1 MKPRKQPPPKST
13 LKQALLGLY
22 GIVGV
27 SISMFGPFKV
37 PFAEAHAKEY
47 WRHALA
53 GIVLVILLFTAIISL
68 ALYLFD
74 ANYFKS
80 QIVDYVKTQNQRDL
94 TLEGDIKIT
103 FFPQLGLDSG
113 KMTLSQRN
121 SSKGFASIENARLY
135 IAWWPLLHKQLQIE
149 RIALDGVHANM
160 IRYKNG
166 STNFDDLLATD
177 VSLGNIKFVIDSVK
191 LINSS
196 VNLED
201 ETAGLFLA
209 LHDVNI
215 ETGKL
220 TDSTPGDVTASF
232 RLESS
237 RPRIDTKVK
246 LNSHVLFEL
255 KTNHFEL
262 ANLEAE
268 MEGEAAGINNLTLN
282 FQGTINSYPALERL
296 TFDKFSATAKGK
308 LENRKLEAKLDIPRL
323 QLNKNKLTGNTL
335 SFNAT
340 LLQEEENLTVSIE
353 LPAFAM
359 DDKKLQ
365 AENISANFDL
375 FMAGRTLQGKLN
387 SPLSIDLTAQQI
399 QLPAIVSSFSA
410 THPLLASKLNA
421 NVSGSLLANLS
432 EQNVK
437 LGLSAKIDDSNVTGS
452 LELQDFTHP
461 AYAFDLAANT
471 LDLDRYLAAD
481 WARRFQDDALQFD
494 FSALKE
500 LNLHGKLRSGEFKF
514 AKLKTSNLVAEIKSD
529 QSSLNIEPLNARL
542 YGGEMLGSV
551 SISAN
556 EIPEITFRQ
565 KLTGIQINALLSDII
580 PGEPK
585 LTGKGNLTV
594 DLNATGVNIG
604 AMRKTLSGNISVKLA
619 RGSLAGINLTQA
631 LLAGKSQLGMKDEE
645 RTDPAKFAETTAFSE
660 FKSSFDISEGKA
672 SNSDFLMKSPLF
684 TCKGEGESTL
694 ESGQL
699 NYRFSTTVAP
709 GLKRSSNGELA
720 ELKGINIPMRVTG
733 PYATPSFIIDFGNAS
748 GGNMTKLA
756 KVNIAKT
763 VSPVPVTAKPA
774 GKRS

>member
-1 MKPRKQPPPKST
+1 MKPRKQPPPTST

-53 GIVLVILLFTAIISL
+53 GIVLLILLFTAIISL
-68 ALYLFD
+68 ALYMFD

-80 QIVDYVKTQNQRDL
+80 QMVDYVKTQNQRDL

-121 SSKGFASIENARLY
+121 SSKGFASIENARFY
-135 IAWWPLLHKQLQIE
+135 VAWWPLLHKQLQIE
-149 RIALDGVHANM
+149 RVALDGVHANL

-191 LINSS
+191 LKNSS
-196 VNLED
+196 VNLQD
-201 ETAGLFLA
+201 ETAALFLA
-209 LHDVNI
+209 LHDINI

-232 RLESS
+232 RLESAK
-237 RPRIDTKVK
+237 PHIDTKVK

-255 KTNHFEL
+255 KTNHYEL

-323 QLNKNKLTGNTL
+323 QLNKSKLTGNTF
-335 SFNAT
+335 SFSAT

-353 LPAFAM
+353 LPTFAV

-365 AENISANFDL
+365 AENITANFD
-375 FMAGRTLQGKLN
+375 FFKAGRTLQGKLN
-387 SPLSIDLTAQQI
+387 SPLSIDFTAQQI
-399 QLPAIVSSFSA
+399 QLPAIASNFSG

-421 NVSGSLLANLS
+421 NVSGSMLANLS

-461 AYAFDLAANT
+461 AYAFDLAVNT
-471 LDLDRYLAAD
+471 LDLDRYLATD
-481 WARRFQDDALQFD
+481 WARRFQDDALPFD

-500 LNLHGKLRSGEFKF
+500 LNLNGKLRSGEFKF
-514 AKLKTSNLVAEIKSD
+514 AKLKTSNLVAEIKAD

-542 YGGEMLGSV
+542 YGGAMLGSV

-565 KLTGIQINALLSDII
+565 KLTGVESNALLSDIVA
-580 PGEPK
+580 GEPK

-604 AMRKTLSGNISVKLA
+604 AMRKTLSGNIGVKLA
-619 RGSLAGINLTQA
+619 RGSLAGINLTEA
-631 LLAGKSQLGMKDEE
+631 LLAGKSQLGMKDAE
-645 RTDPAKFAETTAFSE
+645 RIDPAKFADTTSFSE
-660 FKSSFDISEGKA
+660 LKSSFDINEGKA
-672 SNSDFLMKSPLF
+672 SNSDFLMKSPLY
-684 TCKGEGESTL
+684 TSKGEGEIAL
-694 ESGQL
+694 DSGQL
-699 NYRFSTTVAP
+699 NYRFNTTVAP
-709 GLKRSSNGELA
+709 NLKRSNNGELA
-720 ELKGINIPMRVTG
+720 ELKGISIPMRITG
-733 PYATPSFIIDFGNAS
+733 PYASPSIIMEFDNAS
-748 GGNMTKLA
+748 GMKTPKPA
-756 KVNIAKT
+756 REIQIKPAPSSAKT
-763 VSPVPVTAKPA
+763 DKPA
-774 GKRS
+774 KK